1 MSDEVNRGP
10 SSAQRVLVGVDG
22 SPDALR
28 AVQYAQGTA
37 ERTGADIWLVH
48 ALDDGVLTGGWG
60 VVYDPTILSQVG
72 EDTLADARRFLV
84 ERGFPNQRVHTEVLM
99 GHPSAVLAD
108 LSEDAE
114 MVVVGRRASSSV
126 ERMFVG
132 STSVSLAGM
141 ASCPL
146 VVISAASTPQPTG
159 EFSRIAVAI
168 SKPDRSRHQ
177 LRWALDE
184 ARSRQCLLSVVLVVP
199 PPPKGLR
206 AAFGKNPAPHAA
218 KSKAALE
225 VMLEQLRAEYRDVTI
240 EGEVTNGIPVEEL
253 IGATAEVDL
262 LVVGA
267 HSHPVTGVTFSGP
280 LRAVLAHS
288 LCPVCL
294 VR

>member
-1 MSDEVNRGP
+1 MNDEVSQ

-60 VVYDPTILSQVG
+60 VVYDPRILSQVG
-72 EDTLADARRFLV
+72 EEALVDARRFLV
-84 ERGFPNQRVHTEVLM
+84 ERGFPAERVRTEVLM

-114 MVVVGRRASSSV
+114 MVVVGRRASSSA

-141 ASCPL
+141 VGCPL
-146 VVISAASTPQPTG
+146 VVISAASTPEPTG
-159 EFSRIAVAI
+159 RFRRIAVAV
-168 SKPDRSRHQ
+168 SKPDKSRHQ
-177 LRWALDE
+177 LRWALEE
-184 ARSRQCLLSVVLVVP
+184 ARSRGCRLSVVLVVP

-206 AAFGKNPAPHAA
+206 AAFGRDPVPDAA
-218 KSKAALE
+218 TSKAALE
-225 VMLEQLRAEYRDVTI
+225 VLLAELRVEYGDVTI
-240 EGEVTNGIPVEEL
+240 EGEVTSGVPVEEL
-253 IGATAEVDL
+253 IGATGEVDL
-262 LVVGA
+262 LVVGV
-267 HSHPVTGVTFSGP
+267 HSHPVTGVAFSGA